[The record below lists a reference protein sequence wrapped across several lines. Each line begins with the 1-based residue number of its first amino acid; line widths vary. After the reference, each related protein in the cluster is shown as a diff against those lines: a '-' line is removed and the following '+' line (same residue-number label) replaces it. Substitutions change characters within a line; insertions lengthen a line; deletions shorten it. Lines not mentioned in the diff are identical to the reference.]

1 MSSSRLLN
9 KAQPQLLAIQQ
20 SSRKI
25 YMTVTRLP
33 LRAESTDETVDHLR
47 VAHLP
52 ESIPATNWL
61 SEQMKETMSSI
72 AIWEHPTYAVNV
84 PAVAMHAL
92 TLTRRQLRI
101 QYLITLDSIMNIRK
115 GLKPGECRSG

>member
-47 VAHLP
+47 VCAFTGEYTGHQL
-52 ESIPATNWL
+52 
-61 SEQMKETMSSI
+61 
-72 AIWEHPTYAVNV
+72 AV
-84 PAVAMHAL
+84 
-92 TLTRRQLRI
+92 
-101 QYLITLDSIMNIRK
+101 
-115 GLKPGECRSG
+115 